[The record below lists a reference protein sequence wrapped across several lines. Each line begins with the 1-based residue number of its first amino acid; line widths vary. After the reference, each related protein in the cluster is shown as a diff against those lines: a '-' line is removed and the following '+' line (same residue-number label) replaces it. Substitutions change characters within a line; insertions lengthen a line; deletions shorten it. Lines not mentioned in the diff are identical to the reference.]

1 MIETIS
7 QTCIAPINI
16 AVIKYWG
23 KSDEDLIIPLNDSIS
38 VTLDTNY
45 MFTKT
50 TASANPSFTED
61 TIILNNEEG
70 SKDNIRFINCLTEVR
85 KLASCSKNAQ
95 TVEQSKWKVAI
106 VSENNFPTKAGLA
119 SSASGYACLV
129 FTLAKLYGL
138 DTDSSELSA
147 LARRGSGSACRSMFG
162 GFVRWHKEEP
172 CIAKPVAPSNH
183 WPELC
188 CLVAVVSNRSKT
200 VGSTEGMK
208 RSSDTSLLLQH
219 RVKNVVSLRIKA
231 MEEAILQ
238 KDFVKFAE
246 LTMQDSNQ
254 FHAVCLDTY
263 PPLFYMNSTSQAVIE
278 LVHQY
283 NEICQQVKVAYT
295 FDAGSNAVLFM
306 EKSELGRFG
315 AVFHSV
321 FSSLP
326 ASEFFKGSSFPLE
339 QVKDQFLDLKSNDST
354 KGSVQYVISCDVGE
368 GPKLA

>member
-1 MIETIS
+1 
-7 QTCIAPINI
+7 
-16 AVIKYWG
+16 
-23 KSDEDLIIPLNDSIS
+23 LNSL
-38 VTLDTNY
+38 VNLQ
-45 MFTKT
+45 
-50 TASANPSFTED
+50 
-61 TIILNNEEG
+61 
-70 SKDNIRFINCLTEVR
+70 VR
-85 KLASCSKNAQ
+85 KLASTSKSAQ
-95 TVEQSKWKVAI
+95 TVEKSKWKVAI

-129 FTLAKLYGL
+129 YTLAKLYDL
-138 DTDSSELSA
+138 DTNSSELSA

-172 CIAKPVAPSNH
+172 CIAKPVAPANH

-188 CLVAVVSNRSKT
+188 CLVAVVSNRSKS

-219 RVKNVVSLRIKA
+219 RVNNVVSHRIKI

-238 KDFVKFAE
+238 KNFVKFAE

-254 FHAVCLDTY
+254 FHAVCLDTF

-278 LVHQY
+278 LVHRY
-283 NEICQQVKVAYT
+283 NQICQQVKVAYT
-295 FDAGSNAVLFM
+295 FDAGPNAVLFM

-315 AVFHSV
+315 AIFHSV
-321 FSSLP
+321 FSAVP
-326 ASEFFKGSSFPLE
+326 VNEFYKGAAFPLE
-339 QVKDQFLDLKSNDST
+339 QFEDKFLSLTLNGSF
-354 KGSVQYVISCDVGE
+354 KGSVQYVISCNVGE